1 MEAGTLAR
9 RTEEHINPALIP
21 PALTEQVA
29 AAACEGVL
37 EFFQQPGVQEKFD
50 AWLLER
56 KRKNAGEQV

>member
-9 RTEEHINPALIP
+9 RTEERITPALIP
-21 PALTEQVA
+21 PVLAEQVA

-56 KRKNAGEQV
+56 KRRKEKA